1 MQNNATVATNPLAVL
16 KPAKSPR
23 RYTLTEYLQREERT
37 DELHEYY
44 NGIITKLPMARGSHN
59 RITMNTGTAFN
70 NAFDKAGKNYFV
82 EGCQQ
87 IVYLP
92 ELNIGLYPDV
102 LVISETPQYY
112 DTNEILLTN
121 PVIIV
126 EILSKG
132 TGKYDR
138 TSKFDKYK
146 TLASFKEYVLIDQYK
161 CHIETRFREEP
172 NLWREL
178 IFKDMAGDL
187 HLKSVDCTVPMA
199 TIYKNI
205 TFKK

>member
-1 MQNNATVATNPLAVL
+1 MHANSSIATNPLAVL
-16 KPAKSPR
+16 KPVKMPR
-23 RYTLTEYLQREERT
+23 RYTLAEYLRREERA

-44 NGIITKLPMARGSHN
+44 DGIINKLPMARGSHN

-70 NAFDKAGKNYFV
+70 NTFDKAGKTYFV

-87 IVYLP
+87 IVYIS

-102 LVISETPQYY
+102 LVITDTPQYF
-112 DTNEILLTN
+112 DENEILLTN

-138 TSKFDKYK
+138 TNKFDKYK
-146 TLASFKEYVLIDQYK
+146 MLPSFREYVLIDQYK
-161 CHIETRFREEP
+161 CHVETRFREEP
-172 NLWREL
+172 NLWREH
-178 IFKDMAGDL
+178 IFKDISGDL
-187 HLKSVDCTVPMA
+187 HLKSVDCTVQMA
-199 TIYKNI
+199 AIYKNI